1 MDNKQLA
8 IKTLTSAIVIFIIVK
23 IRQYLEEL
31 SNCGCTSPSFNRI
44 RFLELL
50 VIGLIVIQYFT
61 KPMAPKPNLRVM
73 GAPLILK
80 IVLPI
85 AIILY
90 LYLAYNTVQFSKDAN
105 SNETCKKC
113 TNKWE
118 KYALYV
124 QAFMYG
130 LSAALL
136 IISSAILINYGVVNI
151 NSAYG
156 YGLAGAVVFLLGLAG
171 TTIFGGSIND
181 LIDIVE
187 KNTVNEGF
195 CGCGANKEEKKLL

>member
-1 MDNKQLA
+1 MNNMKFA

-23 IRQYLEEL
+23 IRQFLEEL
-31 SNCGCTSPSFNRI
+31 PNCGCTSPSFTNI

-50 VIGLIVIQYFT
+50 IIGLIIIQLFIR
-61 KPMAPKPNLRVM
+61 PMDSKPNLREM
-73 GAPLILK
+73 GASLYMK
-80 IVLPI
+80 IAIPI
-85 AIILY
+85 ATILY

-105 SNETCKKC
+105 ANETCQKC
-113 TNKWE
+113 TDKWE

-124 QAFMYG
+124 QAFIYG
-130 LSAALL
+130 LMAALL
-136 IISSAILINYGVVNI
+136 IISSAVLINYGVMNI

-156 YGLAGAVVFLLGLAG
+156 YVLTVGVVFLLGLAG

-181 LIDIVE
+181 LITIVE